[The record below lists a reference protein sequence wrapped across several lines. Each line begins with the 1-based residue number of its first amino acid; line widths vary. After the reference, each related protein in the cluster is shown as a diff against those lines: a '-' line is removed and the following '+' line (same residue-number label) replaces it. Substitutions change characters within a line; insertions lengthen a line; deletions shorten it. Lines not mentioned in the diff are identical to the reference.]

1 MNAKVASCFSLS
13 LCSLSVVSWSSVT
26 AAVLVD
32 DVGLGVAVL
41 GCDEV
46 LEVEVEVEV
55 DKGEGEGEEAKEPIE
70 YRVTISQLYFS
81 RKTRYCGPGDESLR

>member
-13 LCSLSVVSWSSVT
+13 FCSLSVVSWSSVT

-46 LEVEVEVEV
+46 LEVEVE
-55 DKGEGEGEEAKEPIE
+55 EAKEPIE

>member
-1 MNAKVASCFSLS
+1 
-13 LCSLSVVSWSSVT
+13 
-26 AAVLVD
+26 VLVD

-41 GCDEV
+41 GCDDE
-46 LEVEVEVEV
+46 LEV
-55 DKGEGEGEEAKEPIE
+55 DKGEGEGEGEAKEPIE